1 MLSSGLIRPKLKEMG
16 CHIREDCRKTNE
28 KEILAQTREELI
40 SLAGKTA
47 GLFGSQQASQQFKK
61 LFAIMKSNC
70 NYINREDNVII
81 HPVCAKARSNKG

>member
-40 SLAGKTA
+40 SPAGKTA
-47 GLFGSQQASQQFKK
+47 GLFGLSRLHSS
-61 LFAIMKSNC
+61 LR
-70 NYINREDNVII
+70 NYLQL
-81 HPVCAKARSNKG
+81 